1 MPSTIGAALGKAG
14 LTCSIAIGLYATLL
28 GILLHPTAQRFA
40 LYAHKINTLF
50 LGDNLSDPEQF
61 GFSKNQ
67 VTPFSL
73 PTPDGETLYAWHI
86 LPLDVYTR
94 NEISIQDEVRRRDG
108 PVDDFTKTKPF
119 HLLTTNDPQPARVI
133 INFHG
138 NAGHVAQGWRTDNY
152 RLFSSLPNTHILTV
166 DYRGFGHSTGSPTE
180 QGLVIDGITLVEWV
194 LNVAEIPP
202 ERIVIVGQSLGTA
215 VASAVGLAFLDPAN
229 RDGLVP
235 WSPGMTQRT
244 MGSSEADNDNDDDSR
259 LNMVAV
265 TMQQKRDP
273 TTFAGIIL
281 IAPFSSLPSLLL
293 TYRIGGIIPLLL
305 PLRPFPYLGNLLTSQ
320 VLDSWRS
327 GDRLA
332 AYYRRLRSL
341 SHSASSSTG
350 EGKKQGLGNGS
361 LQLVHAVND
370 EDIPYHETEKI
381 CQRIFRDEEVEV
393 DGPGGAGEEE
403 QQQQYS
409 QVMKCLDKDGKGP
422 ARVLEVPQE
431 SDRSPRVRIEIVQ
444 YGGHNRIVTYSPVAA
459 AVLRAFENL
468 F

>member
-28 GILLHPTAQRFA
+28 GILLHPSAQRFA

-61 GFSKNQ
+61 GFSNNQ
-67 VTPFSL
+67 VTPFKL

-86 LPLDVYTR
+86 LPLDVYSR
-94 NEISIQDEVRRRDG
+94 NEKSIQNEVRRRDG
-108 PVDDFTKTKPF
+108 PVDDFTQTKPF
-119 HLLTTNDPQPARVI
+119 HLLTANDPEPARVI

-152 RLFSSLPNTHILTV
+152 RLFSSLPNTHVLTV

-180 QGLVIDGITLVEWV
+180 QGLVIDGIALVEWV

-202 ERIVIVGQSLGTA
+202 ERIAIVGQSLGTA
-215 VASAVGLAFLDPAN
+215 VASAVGLAFLDPGN

-235 WSPGMTQRT
+235 WSPGITLRARE
-244 MGSSEADNDNDDDSR
+244 SPEADDLPPD
-259 LNMVAV
+259 MVSV

-293 TYRIGGIIPLLL
+293 TYRIGGMIPLLL

-341 SHSASSSTG
+341 SHSSSSLSTE
-350 EGKKQGLGNGS
+350 EGMGNGS
-361 LQLVHAVND
+361 LQLIHAVND
-370 EDIPYHETEKI
+370 ADIPYHETEKI
-381 CQRIFRDEEVEV
+381 CQRIFRV
-393 DGPGGAGEEE
+393 DGEGVDGRKEARGEDY
-403 QQQQYS
+403 QQHYS
-409 QVMKCLDKDGKGP
+409 QVIRCLDEDGKGP
-422 ARVLEVPQE
+422 ARVVEVPQE
-431 SDRSPRVRIEIVQ
+431 DNRSPRVRIQIVQ
-444 YGGHNRIVTYSPVAA
+444 YGAPWQQQSSERLRIY
-459 AVLRAFENL
+459 FD
-468 F
+468 

>member
-14 LTCSIAIGLYATLL
+14 LACSIAIGLYAALL
-28 GILLHPTAQRFA
+28 GILLHPSAQRFA

-61 GFSKNQ
+61 GFSNNQ
-67 VTPFSL
+67 VTPFKL

-94 NEISIQDEVRRRDG
+94 NEKSIQNEVRRRDG
-108 PVDDFTKTKPF
+108 PVDDFTQTKPF
-119 HLLTTNDPQPARVI
+119 HLLTANDPEPARVI

-180 QGLVIDGITLVEWV
+180 QGLVIDGIALVEWV

-215 VASAVGLAFLDPAN
+215 VPSAVGLAFLDPGN
-229 RDGLVP
+229 GDGLVP
-235 WSPGMTQRT
+235 WSPGMSQQTTGFDQP
-244 MGSSEADNDNDDDSR
+244 DDDDDESR
-259 LNMVAV
+259 LELVSV
-265 TMQQKRDP
+265 ISQQKRDP
-273 TTFAGIIL
+273 ATFAGIIL

-293 TYRIGGIIPLLL
+293 TYRIGGLIPLLL

-341 SHSASSSTG
+341 SHSSSSLSTE
-350 EGKKQGLGNGS
+350 EGMGNGS
-361 LQLVHAVND
+361 LQLLHAVND
-370 EDIPYHETEKI
+370 ADIPYHETEKI
-381 CQRIFRDEEVEV
+381 CQRIFRDD
-393 DGPGGAGEEE
+393 DGVGVHGDEGAGGDD
-403 QQQQYS
+403 QQQHYYS
-409 QVMKCLDKDGKGP
+409 QVKKCLDEDGKSP
-422 ARVLEVPQE
+422 ARVVEVPRE
-431 SDRSPRVRIEIVQ
+431 NDRSPRVRIEIVK
-444 YGGHNRIVTYSPVAA
+444 YGGEFDSDPSFSPLHN
-459 AVLRAFENL
+459 
-468 F
+468 

>member
-1 MPSTIGAALGKAG
+1 MPSTIGAALSKAG

-28 GILLHPTAQRFA
+28 GILLHPSAQRFA

-61 GFSKNQ
+61 GFSNKQ
-67 VTPFSL
+67 VTPFNL

-94 NEISIQDEVRRRDG
+94 NAKSIQDEGRRRDG
-108 PVDDFTKTKPF
+108 PVDDFTQTKPF
-119 HLLTTNDPQPARVI
+119 HLLTANDPEPARVI
-133 INFHG
+133 VNFHG

-180 QGLVIDGITLVEWV
+180 QGLVIDGIALVEWV
-194 LNVAEIPP
+194 LNVAKIPP

-215 VASAVGLAFLDPAN
+215 VASAVGLAFLDPWN

-235 WSPGMTQRT
+235 WSPGITLWTRE
-244 MGSSEADNDNDDDSR
+244 SPEADDDDDFR
-259 LNMVAV
+259 LKWDAVA
-265 TMQQKRDP
+265 MQHKRDP
-273 TTFAGIIL
+273 ATFAGIIL

-293 TYRIGGIIPLLL
+293 TYRIGGLIPLLL

-332 AYYRRLRSL
+332 AYYRRLCSL
-341 SHSASSSTG
+341 SHSSSSFSTE
-350 EGKKQGLGNGS
+350 EGMGNGS
-361 LQLVHAVND
+361 LQLIHAVND
-370 EDIPYHETEKI
+370 ADIPYHETEKI
-381 CQRIFRDEEVEV
+381 CQRIFRDDGTGVDGREEAGEV
-393 DGPGGAGEEE
+393 DHQEH
-403 QQQQYS
+403 YS
-409 QVMKCLDKDGKGP
+409 QVMKCLDQDGKGP
-422 ARVLEVPQE
+422 ARVVEAPQE
-431 SDRSPRVRIEIVQ
+431 DDRSPRVRIEIVE

>member
-28 GILLHPTAQRFA
+28 GILLHPSAQRFA

-94 NEISIQDEVRRRDG
+94 NEQSIQEEVRRRDG
-108 PVDDFTKTKPF
+108 PVDDFTKTRSF

-180 QGLVIDGITLVEWV
+180 RGLVIDGIALVEWV

-215 VASAVGLAFLDPAN
+215 VASAVGLAFLDPGN

-235 WSPGMTQRT
+235 WNPGMTQRT
-244 MGSSEADNDNDDDSR
+244 IESSAADENADHSR
-259 LNMVAV
+259 VKMISA
-265 TMQQKRDP
+265 TMQQARDP

-293 TYRIGGIIPLLL
+293 TYRIGGFLPLLL
-305 PLRPFPYLGNLLTSQ
+305 PLRPIPYLGNLLTSQ

-341 SHSASSSTG
+341 SHSSSSLSSSTE
-350 EGKKQGLGNGS
+350 EGMGNGS
-361 LQLVHAVND
+361 LQLIHAVND
-370 EDIPYHETEKI
+370 ADIPYHETEKI
-381 CQRIFRDEEVEV
+381 CQRIFGDEEV
-393 DGPGGAGEEE
+393 DGDGHDGAGKEERR
-403 QQQQYS
+403 QHYS
-409 QVMKCLDKDGKGP
+409 QVMDCLDEDGEGP
-422 ARVLEVPQE
+422 ARVLEDPQK
-431 SDRSPRVRIEIVQ
+431 DGRSPRVRIEIVE

>member
-28 GILLHPTAQRFA
+28 GILLHPSAQRFA
-40 LYAHKINTLF
+40 FYAHKINTLF

-67 VTPFSL
+67 VTPFNL

-94 NEISIQDEVRRRDG
+94 NEKSIQDEVRRRDG
-108 PVDDFTKTKPF
+108 PVDDFTQTKPF
-119 HLLTTNDPQPARVI
+119 HLLTANDPEPARVI

-152 RLFSSLPNTHILTV
+152 RLFSSVPNTHVLTV
-166 DYRGFGHSTGSPTE
+166 DYRGFGHSRGSPTE
-180 QGLVIDGITLVEWV
+180 QGLVIDGIALVEWV
-194 LNVAEIPP
+194 LNIAKIPP

-229 RDGLVP
+229 HDGLVH
-235 WSPGMTQRT
+235 WSPGMTLWTRE
-244 MGSSEADNDNDDDSR
+244 SAEADDDDDDSR
-259 LNMVAV
+259 LKWDGVA
-265 TMQQKRDP
+265 MQQKRDP

-293 TYRIGGIIPLLL
+293 TYRIGGLIPLLL

-341 SHSASSSTG
+341 SYSPTSSSTK
-350 EGKKQGLGNGS
+350 EGMGNGS
-361 LQLVHAVND
+361 LQLIHAVND
-370 EDIPYHETEKI
+370 ADIPYHETEKI
-381 CQRIFRDEEVEV
+381 CQRMFRDDGTGVMDGREEV
-393 DGPGGAGEEE
+393 GEEDH
-403 QQQQYS
+403 QQHYYS
-409 QVMKCLDKDGKGP
+409 QVMKCLDEDGKGP
-422 ARVLEVPQE
+422 ARVVEVPQE
-431 SDRSPRVRIEIVQ
+431 DDRSPRVRIEIVQ
-444 YGGHNRIVTYSPVAA
+444 YG
-459 AVLRAFENL
+459 
-468 F
+468 

>member
-28 GILLHPTAQRFA
+28 GILLHPSAQRFA

-67 VTPFSL
+67 VTPFTL

-94 NEISIQDEVRRRDG
+94 NEKSIRDEVRRRDG
-108 PVDDFTKTKPF
+108 PVDDFPQTKPF
-119 HLLTTNDPQPARVI
+119 HLLTANDPEPARVI

-152 RLFSSLPNTHILTV
+152 RLFSSLPNTHVLTV

-180 QGLVIDGITLVEWV
+180 QGLVIDGIALVEWV

-215 VASAVGLAFLDPAN
+215 VASAVGLAFLDPGN

-235 WSPGMTQRT
+235 WSPGMTLWTRE
-244 MGSSEADNDNDDDSR
+244 SAEADDDDDDSR
-259 LNMVAV
+259 LKWDAV

-293 TYRIGGIIPLLL
+293 TYRIGGLIPLLL

-341 SHSASSSTG
+341 SHSSSPLSTK
-350 EGKKQGLGNGS
+350 EGMGNGS
-361 LQLVHAVND
+361 LQLLHAVND
-370 EDIPYHETEKI
+370 ADIPYHETEKI
-381 CQRIFRDEEVEV
+381 CQRVFRDDGVGV
-393 DGPGGAGEEE
+393 DGHGEVAEE
-403 QQQQYS
+403 DQQEQYYS
-409 QVMKCLDKDGKGP
+409 QEMKCLGEDGKGP
-422 ARVLEVPQE
+422 ARVLEAPQE
-431 SDRSPRVRIEIVQ
+431 DDYSPRVRIEIVQ
-444 YGGHNRIVTYSPVAA
+444 YGGHNRIVTYTPVAA

-468 F
+468 S

>member
-28 GILLHPTAQRFA
+28 GILLHPSAQRFA

-67 VTPFSL
+67 VTPFRL

-86 LPLDVYTR
+86 LPLDVYTQ
-94 NEISIQDEVRRRDG
+94 NEKSIQDEVRRRDG

-119 HLLTTNDPQPARVI
+119 HLLTSNDPQPARVI

-152 RLFSSLPNTHILTV
+152 RLFASLPNTHILTV

-180 QGLVIDGITLVEWV
+180 QGLVIDGIALVEWV
-194 LNVAEIPP
+194 LDVAKIPP

-215 VASAVGLAFLDPAN
+215 VASAVGLAFLDPGN

-244 MGSSEADNDNDDDSR
+244 MGSSEADKDDDDSR
-259 LNMVAV
+259 MQMVAV
-265 TMQQKRDP
+265 TMQQRRDP
-273 TTFAGIIL
+273 TSFAGIIL

-320 VLDSWRS
+320 VLDSWQS
-327 GDRLA
+327 GDRIA
-332 AYYRRLRSL
+332 SYYRHLRRLSL
-341 SHSASSSTG
+341 SSPSATEELEKQK
-350 EGKKQGLGNGS
+350 EGMGSGS
-361 LQLVHAVND
+361 LQLIHAVND
-370 EDIPYHETEKI
+370 ADIPYHETEKI
-381 CQRIFRDEEVEV
+381 CQRVFRDDGV
-393 DGPGGAGEEE
+393 DAKEYGGAGKEE
-403 QQQQYS
+403 QQQHSS
-409 QVMKCLDKDGKGP
+409 QTMDCFNDDRKDP
-422 ARVLEVPQE
+422 ARVIEVPRE
-431 SDRSPRVRIEIVQ
+431 DDRSPRVRIEIVQ
-444 YGGHNRIVTYSPVAA
+444 YGGEFFWTSISCPSNPFPLSTM
-459 AVLRAFENL
+459 
-468 F
+468 

>member
-28 GILLHPTAQRFA
+28 GILLHPSAQRFA

-67 VTPFSL
+67 VTPFNL

-94 NEISIQDEVRRRDG
+94 NERSIQEEIRRRDG
-108 PVDDFTKTKPF
+108 PVDDFTKTNPF
-119 HLLTTNDPQPARVI
+119 HLLTTNDPHPARVI

-152 RLFSSLPNTHILTV
+152 RLFASLPNTHILTV

-180 QGLVIDGITLVEWV
+180 QGLVIDGIALVEWV
-194 LNVAEIPP
+194 LNVAKIPP

-235 WSPGMTQRT
+235 WSPGMTLQTRE
-244 MGSSEADNDNDDDSR
+244 SPEAEDFPPD
-259 LNMVAV
+259 MVSV

-273 TTFAGIIL
+273 TSFAGIIL

-293 TYRIGGIIPLLL
+293 TYRIGGFIPLLL

-327 GDRLA
+327 ADRLA
-332 AYYRRLRSL
+332 AYHRRLRSL
-341 SHSASSSTG
+341 SHSASSSSSME
-350 EGKKQGLGNGS
+350 EGMGSGS
-361 LQLVHAVND
+361 LQLLHAVND
-370 EDIPYHETEKI
+370 ADIPYHETEKI
-381 CQRIFRDEEVEV
+381 CQRMFRD
-393 DGPGGAGEEE
+393 DGPDAAGEGER
-403 QQQQYS
+403 QQHHS
-409 QVMKCLDKDGKGP
+409 QLIKCLDEDGKGL
-422 ARVLEVPQE
+422 ARVVEVPE
-431 SDRSPRVRIEIVQ
+431 RDDRSSRVRIEIVQ

>member
-14 LTCSIAIGLYATLL
+14 LTCSIAVGLYATLL
-28 GILLHPTAQRFA
+28 GILLHPSAQRFA

-67 VTPFSL
+67 VTPFNL

-94 NEISIQDEVRRRDG
+94 NERSIQEEIRRRDG

-119 HLLTTNDPQPARVI
+119 HLLMTNDPHPARVI

-152 RLFSSLPNTHILTV
+152 RLFASLPNTHILTV

-180 QGLVIDGITLVEWV
+180 QGLVIDGIALVEWV
-194 LNVAEIPP
+194 LNVAKIPP

-215 VASAVGLAFLDPAN
+215 VASAVGLVFLDPAN

-235 WSPGMTQRT
+235 WSPGMTLQTRE
-244 MGSSEADNDNDDDSR
+244 SPEAEEFPPD
-259 LNMVAV
+259 MVSV

-273 TTFAGIIL
+273 TSFAGIIL

-293 TYRIGGIIPLLL
+293 TYRIGGFIPLLL

-327 GDRLA
+327 ADRLA

-341 SHSASSSTG
+341 SHSASSSSSSSTG
-350 EGKKQGLGNGS
+350 NGMGSGS
-361 LQLVHAVND
+361 LQLLHAVND
-370 EDIPYHETEKI
+370 ADIPYHETEKI
-381 CQRIFRDEEVEV
+381 CQRMFRDNGTGT
-393 DGPGGAGEEE
+393 DGPGGAGKGER
-403 QQQQYS
+403 QQHHS
-409 QVMKCLDKDGKGP
+409 QVTDCLNDDGKDP
-422 ARVLEVPQE
+422 ARVIEVPRE
-431 SDRSPRVRIEIVQ
+431 NDRSPRVRIEIVQ

>member
-28 GILLHPTAQRFA
+28 GILLHPSAQRFA

-67 VTPFSL
+67 VTPFNL
-73 PTPDGETLYAWHI
+73 PKPDGETLYAWHI

-94 NEISIQDEVRRRDG
+94 NEKSIQNEVRRRDG
-108 PVDDFTKTKPF
+108 PVDDFTQTKPF
-119 HLLTTNDPQPARVI
+119 HLLTANDPEPARVI

-152 RLFSSLPNTHILTV
+152 RLFSSLPNTHVLTV

-180 QGLVIDGITLVEWV
+180 QGLVIDGIALVEWV

-215 VASAVGLAFLDPAN
+215 VASAVGLAFLDPGN

-235 WSPGMTQRT
+235 WNPGMNLWRRE
-244 MGSSEADNDNDDDSR
+244 SLEADDDDDDDDDSR
-259 LNMVAV
+259 LKMVAAI
-265 TMQQKRDP
+265 MQQERDP

-293 TYRIGGIIPLLL
+293 TYRIGGLIPLLL

-332 AYYRRLRSL
+332 AYYRRLRNL
-341 SHSASSSTG
+341 SHPSSSSPSSLTK
-350 EGKKQGLGNGS
+350 EGMGNGS
-361 LQLVHAVND
+361 LQLIHAVND
-370 EDIPYHETEKI
+370 ADIPYHETEKI
-381 CQRIFRDEEVEV
+381 CQRIFRDDGTGVDGREEAGEV
-393 DGPGGAGEEE
+393 DHQEH
-403 QQQQYS
+403 YS
-409 QVMKCLDKDGKGP
+409 QVMKCLDEDGKGP
-422 ARVLEVPQE
+422 ARVVEVPQE
-431 SDRSPRVRIEIVQ
+431 DDHSPRVRIEIVQ
-444 YGGHNRIVTYSPVAA
+444 YG
-459 AVLRAFENL
+459 
-468 F
+468 

>member
-28 GILLHPTAQRFA
+28 GILLHPSAQRFA

-61 GFSKNQ
+61 GFSNNQ
-67 VTPFSL
+67 VTPFKL

-94 NEISIQDEVRRRDG
+94 NEKSIQEEIRRRDG
-108 PVDDFTKTKPF
+108 PVDDFTHTKPF
-119 HLLTTNDPQPARVI
+119 HLLTANDPEPARVI

-152 RLFSSLPNTHILTV
+152 RLFSSLPNTHVLTV

-180 QGLVIDGITLVEWV
+180 QGLVIDGIALVEWV
-194 LNVAEIPP
+194 LNIAEIPP

-215 VASAVGLAFLDPAN
+215 VASAVGLAYLDPAD

-235 WSPGMTQRT
+235 WNPGMTLRT
-244 MGSSEADNDNDDDSR
+244 RESPEADDFPPY
-259 LNMVAV
+259 MVSV
-265 TMQQKRDP
+265 TTQQKRDP

-293 TYRIGGIIPLLL
+293 TYRIGGLIPLLL

-332 AYYRRLRSL
+332 AYYRRLRRFSHSSSSSSL
-341 SHSASSSTG
+341 STI
-350 EGKKQGLGNGS
+350 EGMGNGS
-361 LQLVHAVND
+361 LQLIHAVND
-370 EDIPYHETEKI
+370 ADIPYHETEKI
-381 CQRIFRDEEVEV
+381 CQRIFRDDGADV
-393 DGPGGAGEEE
+393 DGHQEAGGEDH
-403 QQQQYS
+403 QQHYYS
-409 QVMKCLDKDGKGP
+409 QVMKCLDEDGKGP
-422 ARVLEVPQE
+422 ARVVGVPQE
-431 SDRSPRVRIEIVQ
+431 DDRSPRVRIEIVQ

>member
-28 GILLHPTAQRFA
+28 GILLHPSAQRFA

-67 VTPFSL
+67 VTPFGL

-94 NEISIQDEVRRRDG
+94 NEQSIQEEVRRRDG

-119 HLLTTNDPQPARVI
+119 NLLTTNDPQPAQVI

-180 QGLVIDGITLVEWV
+180 RGLVIDGIALVEWV

-215 VASAVGLAFLDPAN
+215 VASAVGLAFLDPGN

-235 WSPGMTQRT
+235 WSPGMTHRT
-244 MGSSEADNDNDDDSR
+244 IESSEADENADDSR
-259 LNMVAV
+259 PKLVAV
-265 TMQQKRDP
+265 TMQQARDP

-293 TYRIGGIIPLLL
+293 TYRIGGVLPLLL
-305 PLRPFPYLGNLLTSQ
+305 PLRPIPYLGNLLTSQ

-332 AYYRRLRSL
+332 AYYRRLRSH
-341 SHSASSSTG
+341 SHSSSSSSAK
-350 EGKKQGLGNGS
+350 EGMGNGS
-361 LQLVHAVND
+361 LQLIHAVND
-370 EDIPYHETEKI
+370 ADIPYHETEKI
-381 CQRIFRDEEVEV
+381 CQRIFGD
-393 DGPGGAGEEE
+393 DGADGDGHDGAGKEERR
-403 QQQQYS
+403 QHYS
-409 QVMKCLDKDGKGP
+409 QVMDCLHEDGEGP
-422 ARVLEVPQE
+422 ARVIEAPQE
-431 SDRSPRVRIEIVQ
+431 DSRSPRVRIEIVE

>member
-1 MPSTIGAALGKAG
+1 MPPTIGAALGKAG
-14 LTCSIAIGLYATLL
+14 VTCSIAIGLYATLL
-28 GILLHPTAQRFA
+28 GILLHPSAQRFA

-86 LPLDVYTR
+86 LPLDLYTR
-94 NEISIQDEVRRRDG
+94 NEKSIQDEVRRRDA

-152 RLFSSLPNTHILTV
+152 RLFASLPNTHILTV

-180 QGLVIDGITLVEWV
+180 QGLIIDGIALVEWV
-194 LNVAEIPP
+194 LNIAKIPP

-215 VASAVGLAFLDPAN
+215 VASAVGLAFLDPVN

-235 WSPGMTQRT
+235 WTPGMTLRT
-244 MGSSEADNDNDDDSR
+244 RESPEAEQFPPD
-259 LNMVAV
+259 MVSV
-265 TMQQKRDP
+265 TMQQNRDP

-293 TYRIGGIIPLLL
+293 TYRIGGFIPLLL

-341 SHSASSSTG
+341 SHTDSSSSMEDG
-350 EGKKQGLGNGS
+350 MGSGS
-361 LQLVHAVND
+361 LQLLHAVND
-370 EDIPYHETEKI
+370 ADIPYHETEKI
-381 CQRIFRDEEVEV
+381 CQRVFRDDGTGV
-393 DGPGGAGEEE
+393 DGPDGAEKGEV
-403 QQQQYS
+403 QQHYS
-409 QVMKCLDKDGKGP
+409 QTIKCLDEDGKGP
-422 ARVLEVPQE
+422 ARVLEAPQE
-431 SDRSPRVRIEIVQ
+431 DDRSPRVRIEIVQ